1 MRNRAEVPATGKLK
15 MTADLVQIR
24 EIGANAALLEINNP
38 PANAL
43 GREARNQLLTHLE
56 RLDADHNLRALVL
69 TGNGRAFCSGDDLK
83 EQEAAQKGGIA
94 ARTAQ
99 LGEFANVLAGI
110 ETFRTPVIAAVNG
123 FCIGGGLELALC
135 CDIRIASTEAS
146 FTCAAVNV
154 GLIASAWRL
163 PRLIGEGAAKH
174 MLLTGLPFDAAAAEK
189 FGLVTAIHAP
199 NALIV
204 AAMTLAERI
213 ASRAPLSV
221 EATKRVASRALDLN
235 AQEGGRAMNEEV
247 TKLVQ
252 STDHADALIAFRE
265 KRAPKFTRS

>member
-1 MRNRAEVPATGKLK
+1 M
-15 MTADLVQIR
+15 ADTLVQIR
-24 EIGANAALLEINNP
+24 AIGANAALLEIDNP

-43 GREARNQLLTHLE
+43 GREARSQMLSHLD
-56 RLDADHNLRALVL
+56 RLEADHNLRALVL
-69 TGNGRAFCSGDDLK
+69 TGKGRAFCSGDDLK

-94 ARTAQ
+94 ARSAQ
-99 LGEFANVLAGI
+99 LGEFAAVLARI
-110 ETFRTPVIAAVNG
+110 EAFRAPVIAAVNG

-189 FGLVTAIHAP
+189 FGLVTAVHAP
-199 NALIV
+199 SELMV
-204 AAMTLAERI
+204 AATTLAERI

-235 AQEGGRAMNEEV
+235 AQEGNRTMTEEV
-247 TKLVQ
+247 GRLVQ
-252 STDHADALIAFRE
+252 SADHASALAAFRE
-265 KRAPKFTRS
+265 KRTPEFTRS

>member
-1 MRNRAEVPATGKLK
+1 MADNLIEVHP
-15 MTADLVQIR
+15 
-24 EIGANAALLEINNP
+24 IGAHAALIEINNP

-43 GREARNQLLTHLE
+43 GREARIQLLSHLD
-56 RLDADHNLRALVL
+56 RLEADHNLRGLVL
-69 TGNGRAFCSGDDLK
+69 TGKDRAFCSGDDLK
-83 EQEAAQKGGIA
+83 EQESAQKGGIA
-94 ARTAQ
+94 ARSAQ
-99 LGEFANVLAGI
+99 LGEFASVLARI
-110 ETFRTPVIAAVNG
+110 EAFRTPVIAALNG

-135 CDIRIASTEAS
+135 CDIRIASTEAT

-189 FGLVTAIHAP
+189 FGLITAVHAP
-199 NALIV
+199 NELMT
-204 AAMTLAERI
+204 AATALAERI

-235 AQEGGRAMNEEV
+235 APDGNRLMTEEV
-247 TKLVQ
+247 TRLVQ
-252 STDHADALIAFRE
+252 SADHADALAAFRE

>member
-1 MRNRAEVPATGKLK
+1 
-15 MTADLVQIR
+15 MTHNLIHLHAL
-24 EIGANAALLEINNP
+24 GAHAALIEIDNP

-43 GREARNQLLTHLE
+43 GREARSQLLAALD
-56 RLDADHNLRALVL
+56 RLDGDGNIRALVL
-69 TGNGRAFCSGDDLK
+69 TGKGRAFCGGDDLK

-94 ARTAQ
+94 ARSAQ
-99 LGEFANVLAGI
+99 LGEFGRALARI
-110 ETFRTPVIAAVNG
+110 EHFRVPVIAAVNG

-174 MLLTGLPFDAAAAEK
+174 MLLTGSAFDAATAGK
-189 FGLVTAIHAP
+189 FGLVTALHAP
-199 NALIV
+199 NELMS
-204 AAMTLAERI
+204 AATVLAERI

-221 EATKRVASRALDLN
+221 EASKRIASRANELN
-235 AQEGGRAMNEEV
+235 AQDGARAMNDEI

-252 STDHADALIAFRE
+252 SADHAEALAAFRE
-265 KRAPKFTRS
+265 KRAPNFTRS

>member
-1 MRNRAEVPATGKLK
+1 
-15 MTADLVQIR
+15 MTNALVQIR
-24 EIGANAALLEINNP
+24 AIGAHAAVLEIDNP

-43 GREARNQLLTHLE
+43 GREARVQFLAHLD
-56 RLDADHNLRALVL
+56 RLESDHNLRALVL
-69 TGNGRAFCSGDDLK
+69 TGKGRAFCSGDDLK
-83 EQEAAQKGGIA
+83 EQEAAQKGGVA

-99 LGEFANVLAGI
+99 LGEFASVLARI
-110 ETFRTPVIAAVNG
+110 EAFRAPVIAAVNG

-135 CDIRIASTEAS
+135 CDIRIASTEAT
-146 FTCAAVNV
+146 FICAAVNV

-174 MLLTGLPFDAAAAEK
+174 MLLTGLPFDAAATDK
-189 FGLVTAIHAP
+189 FGLVTGVYTPGELMI
-199 NALIV
+199 
-204 AAMTLAERI
+204 AAEQLAERI

-221 EATKRVASRALDLN
+221 EATKRVASRALDMN
-235 AQEGGRAMNEEV
+235 GQAGARMMNEEV

-252 STDHADALIAFRE
+252 SADHADALIAFRE

>member
-1 MRNRAEVPATGKLK
+1 MRNRAEVPAKGTEMAENLI
-15 MTADLVQIR
+15 QIR
-24 EIGANAALLEINNP
+24 AIGANAAVLEIDNP

-43 GREARNQLLTHLE
+43 GREARSQMLAHLD
-56 RLDADHNLRALVL
+56 RLDADYNLRALVL
-69 TGNGRAFCSGDDLK
+69 TGKGRAFCSGDDLK
-83 EQEAAQKGGIA
+83 EQEAAQKGGVA

-99 LGEFANVLAGI
+99 LGEFAAVLARI
-110 ETFRTPVIAAVNG
+110 EAFRAPVIAAVNG

-189 FGLVTAIHAP
+189 FGLVTAVHVP
-199 NALIV
+199 NELML
-204 AAMTLAERI
+204 AATALAERV

-221 EATKRVASRALDLN
+221 EATKRVASRALDRN
-235 AQEGGRAMNEEV
+235 GQQGGRAMNEEV
-247 TKLVQ
+247 AKLVQ
-252 STDHADALIAFRE
+252 SADHADALIAFRE